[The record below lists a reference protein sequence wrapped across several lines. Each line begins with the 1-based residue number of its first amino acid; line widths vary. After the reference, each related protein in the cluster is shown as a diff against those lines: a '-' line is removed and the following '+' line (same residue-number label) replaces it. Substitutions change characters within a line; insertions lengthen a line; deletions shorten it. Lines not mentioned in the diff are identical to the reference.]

1 MHVFTNVPSNASKKL
16 LVLVLKQ
23 TKLQY
28 KVMNGFLQDK
38 LKNMVLLL
46 PNGNIFVGY

>member
-1 MHVFTNVPSNASKKL
+1 MYLPMYHQMLRNN

-28 KVMNGFLQDK
+28 KVMNGFQDK